1 MGTTQV
7 TDATLD
13 AMSPV
18 AVARF
23 GVRAIPNLVL
33 VRSGRVAEQI
43 VGAVPPAKLGE
54 AIQRAPCPQVWR
66 PTGRTPLRPLR
77 AGGRGPPPP
86 PGQGILPGSFTA
98 TPQS

>member
-43 VGAVPPAKLGE
+43 VGAVPRARLVE
-54 AIQRAPCPQVWR
+54 AIE
-66 PTGRTPLRPLR
+66 RTL
-77 AGGRGPPPP
+77 
-86 PGQGILPGSFTA
+86 TA
-98 TPQS
+98 

>member
-43 VGAVPPAKLGE
+43 CA
-54 AIQRAPCPQVWR
+54 
-66 PTGRTPLRPLR
+66 
-77 AGGRGPPPP
+77 
-86 PGQGILPGSFTA
+86 
-98 TPQS
+98 